1 VTAKEQ
7 RMGRPDLHLV
17 NATDEIAQQF
27 RSVMRRLPGGVSV
40 ITAGRGDD
48 ITGMTVTSLTSL
60 GAAPPRLLVSINRQ
74 ASSFSMIDHHR
85 LFGVNIL
92 GSDQHE
98 LAARFSNGKLEGKQR
113 FEGISW
119 FSGSAGVPLLGNAL
133 ATVECRVEEIIERHS
148 HGIIVGS
155 LLSFDLSHRLSGL
168 VYWDGQYI
176 EINRDSDLHVL
187 AEVSVPLAHV
197 R

>member
-1 VTAKEQ
+1 
-7 RMGRPDLHLV
+7 MGRPDLHLV
-17 NATDEIAQQF
+17 SATDEIEQQF
-27 RSVMRRLPGGVSV
+27 RSVMRRLAGGVSI

-60 GAAPPRLLVSINRQ
+60 SAAPPRLLVSINRQ
-74 ASSFSMIDHHR
+74 ASSISLIDRHR

-92 GSDQHE
+92 GSNQQE
-98 LAARFSNGKLEGKQR
+98 LAARFSNNKLKGAQR

-119 FSGSAGVPLLGNAL
+119 FRGSAGVPLLGNAL
-133 ATVECRVEEIIERHS
+133 ATVECWVEEIIERHS
-148 HGIIVGS
+148 HGIVVGS

-168 VYWDGQYI
+168 VYWDGEYV
-176 EINRDSDLHVL
+176 EIDRDGDLDVL
-187 AEVSVPLAHV
+187 AQVGVPLAHV